1 MLPLLLGEGWGE
13 GRSYG
18 GGEEGGSILYIFFPA
33 KALTPTLS
41 QKERVGRYLCW
52 RKSNN

>member
-18 GGEEGGSILYIFFPA
+18 AAEEGGSILFLP
-33 KALTPTLS
+33 
-41 QKERVGRYLCW
+41 R
-52 RKSNN
+52 